1 MLLLC
6 AQVVP
11 SVRVT
16 YDAAVYNH
24 PRLQQLASL
33 HPPSLSDLTLS
44 LDSPPPPPASV
55 DADAAEP
62 SELIPWATLSPPDSV
77 VCWAWVRG
85 FHLDLEWIRATWFR
99 PYAFARSLLD
109 GGASGGGGMARRA

>member
-1 MLLLC
+1 M
-6 AQVVP
+6 QVVP

-24 PRLQQLASL
+24 PRLRHLASL
-33 HPPSLSDLTLS
+33 HPPSLSNLTLS
-44 LDSPPPPPASV
+44 SSPALDAPPPPPPAP
-55 DADAAEP
+55 DADDEP

-85 FHLDLEWIRATWFR
+85 FHLDLEWVRATWFR

-109 GGASGGGGMARRA
+109 GGAAVGGVGGPRRA